1 MIVKENL
8 NINSKAFVRTFSDAG
23 FMIERDGQIYAEAL
37 DLAYL
42 GREYTETDIPIEPA
56 DDEPQKN

>member
-8 NINSKAFVRTFSDAG
+8 NINGKAFVRTFSDAG
-23 FMIERDGQIYAEAL
+23 FMIERDGQTYAEAL

-42 GREYTETDIPIEPA
+42 GRRYSETYIPIE
-56 DDEPQKN
+56 EEKQENE

>member
-8 NINSKAFVRTFSDAG
+8 NINGKAFVRTFSDAG
-23 FMIERDGQIYAEAL
+23 FMIERDGQTYAEAL

-42 GREYTETDIPIEPA
+42 GREYKETDIPVEQQEE
-56 DDEPQKN
+56 DEVK

>member
-8 NINSKAFVRTFSDAG
+8 TINGKAFVRTFSDEG
-23 FMIERDGQIYAEAL
+23 FMIERDGQTYAEAL

-42 GREYTETDIPIEPA
+42 GREYTETNIPIEP
-56 DDEPQKN
+56 EKEKE